1 MYETILNVSE
11 SLGNKRWVG
20 NSLSEDRL
28 AEFIMQNSD
37 VSLLTA
43 VTLAIRG
50 INPDEVD
57 QYLDPKIKNL
67 MSDPC
72 SLSDMR
78 KASERLIQAVLNKE
92 NIRMLQSI

>member
-43 VTLAIRG
+43 ITLAIRG

-57 QYLDPKIKNL
+57 QYLDPKIKR
-67 MSDPC
+67 SDFKKNMII
-72 SLSDMR
+72 SDVNSDD
-78 KASERLIQAVLNKE
+78 KILEAN
-92 NIRMLQSI
+92 